1 MRAMRLEQSLAVAVT
16 LSLTL
21 LIASVFGLGVAI
33 RHGAVVLPP
42 WEVRLYK
49 IHILAY
55 RTDFSEC
62 PPTTL
67 CPLQSVA
74 PPPAFYVV
82 WSIYEPPTAHQP
94 YRRYGRTARRLLVVP
109 LQR

>member
-21 LIASVFGLGVAI
+21 LIAGVFGLGVAI

-67 CPLQSVA
+67 CPPQSVA

-82 WSIYEPPTAHQP
+82 WSINEVASDEQP
-94 YRRYGRTARRLLVVP
+94 YRYRSIASRLLVVP